1 MWMGLREA
9 KKQLH
14 LQTVAQIMS
23 KINIL
28 VTFSEDFRSA
38 SSQLY
43 KLTLYVFPT
52 SSASLDE
59 LLIDLIYQAYSLFV
73 SIISLKAQQFLVYF
87 QSVPCASNY
96 TQSSAFVDMVLK
108 PFLGMNMS
116 LPLHPTSEHQH
127 LLPELVIEK
136 PLLASQISFSPL
148 SIFQTAARGLFLENK
163 YDRVTTFCK
172 NPVSLPTSRFKLLFI
187 LLTPVFI
194 SCFLLVS
201 LCLIF

>member
-1 MWMGLREA
+1 MWMGLREGM
-9 KKQLH
+9 KQLH

-28 VTFSEDFRSA
+28 VTFSKDFRSA

-87 QSVPCASNY
+87 QSVPSASNY

-116 LPLHPTSEHQH
+116 FPLHPTSEHQH

-136 PLLASQISFSPL
+136 PYWLLRLAFLLYLFSKLLPEVSFWKTNMIVSLP
-148 SIFQTAARGLFLENK
+148 
-163 YDRVTTFCK
+163 FCK
-172 NPVSLPTSRFKLLFI
+172 DPVSLPTSRFKLLFI